1 MYKLNSK
8 IRDLLPYEP
17 IAGNFKVRLD
27 ANESYLSFP
36 KELDEEIKSNLEK
49 IDINRYPDSKAMAL
63 CESFAS
69 FYGLNTENVVAGN
82 GSDELISILI
92 STFLQKGENYAVFE
106 KDFSM
111 YNFYGSIYE
120 ANCITIEKNADWTI
134 DVKKTVDICKKNDVK
149 LLIFSNPCN
158 PTSLGLNREDVKFL
172 IENLSDTLIVLDEAY
187 MEFWTQS
194 LILNVLNYDNLIIL
208 KTCSKAFGLAGL
220 RVGFAVSQK
229 NIVDA
234 IKAVKSPYNLNSIS
248 QMMATT
254 LLLKKELLLDATA
267 KILVQTEKLY
277 NDLKLLEEEN
287 KSLFTVL
294 QTKTNFVVIKCDK
307 SNEIWE
313 YLKTCSI
320 AVRCFGDFLRINA
333 GSDDEN
339 EALICGIKNYI
350 KGA

>member
-17 IAGNFKVRLD
+17 ISGDFKIRLD
-27 ANESYLSFP
+27 ANESYLPFP
-36 KELDEEIKSNLEK
+36 KELSDEIKLGLEK
-49 IDINRYPDSKAMAL
+49 TQINRYPDSKALEL
-63 CESFAS
+63 CKSFAD
-69 FYGLNTENVVAGN
+69 FYGLNAENVVAGN
-82 GSDELISILI
+82 GSDELISILV
-92 STFLQKGENYAVFE
+92 STFLLKGENYAVFS

-120 ANCITIEKNADWTI
+120 ANCITIEKNEDWTI
-134 DVKKTVDICKKNDVK
+134 DVKKAVEICKENGVK
-149 LLIFSNPCN
+149 MLIFSNPCN
-158 PTSLGLNREDVKFL
+158 PTSLGLGREDVKFL

-194 LILNVLNYDNLIIL
+194 LMEDVLNYDNLIIL
-208 KTCSKAFGLAGL
+208 KTCSKAFGMAGI

-248 QMMATT
+248 QMIATK
-254 LLLKKELLLDATA
+254 LLLRKDILLDATA
-267 KILVQTEKLY
+267 KITAQTEKLY
-277 NDLKLLEEEN
+277 NAVKLLEKE

-294 QTKTNFVVIKCDK
+294 ETKTNFVALKCDK
-307 SNEIWE
+307 AKEIWE
-313 YLKTCSI
+313 YLKNKGI

-333 GSDDEN
+333 GSDEEN
-339 EALICGIKNYI
+339 EALLYEINNYI